1 MTTTH
6 HDGKNTMHLKI
17 KTATVAIT
25 LALGVVMSASAQT
38 PSTFQDSCSN
48 IRYGEEGG
56 NAMIYADCRRSDGS
70 VNAASVVIKGI
81 DNKEGRLSHTAG
93 NNPSTFQR
101 TCQNMSL
108 ALAGP
113 SGVEL
118 RGSCQTS
125 QGNYVDTTTAIWDV
139 NNIEGNLQY
148 PY

>member
-1 MTTTH
+1 MYQKSMPIIAAVIFTL
-6 HDGKNTMHLKI
+6 GA
-17 KTATVAIT
+17 AT
-25 LALGVVMSASAQT
+25 SASAQS

-48 IRYGEEGG
+48 IRYGEADG

-81 DNKEGRLSHTAG
+81 DNQEGRLSHTAG

-101 TCQNMSL
+101 SCQNMSI
-108 ALAGP
+108 ALVGP

-118 RGSCQTS
+118 QGSCQTS
-125 QGNYVDTTTAIWDV
+125 QGNYLDTTTAIWDL